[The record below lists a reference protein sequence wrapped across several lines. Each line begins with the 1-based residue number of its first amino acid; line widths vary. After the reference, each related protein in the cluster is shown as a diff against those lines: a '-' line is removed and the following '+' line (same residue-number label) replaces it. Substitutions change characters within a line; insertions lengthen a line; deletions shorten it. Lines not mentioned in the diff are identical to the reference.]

1 MIFMEKTTKAQ
12 LTDDLINALQ
22 ESTNEIIFLNNA
34 LAASL
39 GLNTTDFRC
48 VNLLMRYGPVPAGKL
63 AELTGLS
70 TGAITSV
77 VDRLEKAGYVKR
89 LNNTKD
95 RRTKIIKLVE
105 NKQLAKMQS
114 NFFQN
119 RVDLMESYSNQELE
133 VIIHFTKHMVKSS
146 KRLRVELS
154 ISKGKP

>member
-22 ESTNEIIFLNNA
+22 ESTNEIIFLNKA

-39 GLNTTDFRC
+39 CLNTTDFRC

>member
-39 GLNTTDFRC
+39 GMNTKDFRC

>member
-1 MIFMEKTTKAQ
+1 MEKTTKAQ
-12 LTDDLINALQ
+12 LTDELINALQ

>member
-1 MIFMEKTTKAQ
+1 MIFMEKPTKAQ
-12 LTDDLINALQ
+12 LTDELINALQ

>member
-1 MIFMEKTTKAQ
+1 MEKTTKAQ